1 MDAEQV
7 QVAAAQQQNEENV
20 HTAHATVSTIVTH
33 APIEKLSDVQPQLM
47 KMLYED
53 ANPLVAQAFQ
63 TIETKTSVKREH
75 LVYGTAGILALY
87 LIVGSA
93 AALVCNLI
101 GFGYPAYAS
110 VKAVRTDAKDDDTQW
125 LIYWT
130 VFASFSLLDF
140 FSNALMSVLPVYWVM
155 KASFLLYLALPQT
168 RGALKMY
175 ARVVDPAVTKLDALL
190 AKYNVAG

>member
-33 APIEKLSDVQPQLM
+33 APIEKLSDVQPQMM

-87 LIVGSA
+87 LIAGSA
-93 AALVCNLI
+93 ASLLMADLL
-101 GFGYPAYAS
+101 
-110 VKAVRTDAKDDDTQW
+110 
-125 LIYWT
+125 T

-140 FSNALMSVLPVYWVM
+140 FSNALMSVLPVYWLF

-175 ARVVDPAVTKLDALL
+175 AQVVDPAVTKLDALL